1 MAKETDNY
9 NIYKSKPEDCLNYW
23 RNPSERNN
31 PERYKKHS
39 KRSQFLV
46 DFFKE
51 NNIPLNASIMELGC
65 NVGRN
70 LNFLFNAGYKNLN
83 GIDINPNA
91 IKLMKEY
98 YPNLKAKT
106 RVGELEKVLVRDK
119 KGYDV
124 IFTMA
129 VLHHIHQNN
138 IWIFEHIA
146 RLADKLVIIEYKGDK
161 KRNYKNIFENYGFTI
176 LKQVTDENKVGIKG
190 YSCILL
196 EKIDHHEAKTE
207 ESEQQYEK
215 GKDDIT
221 FEELKN
227 NFMKSNY
234 EDGVFSDTNL
244 DDSEQK
250 CDD

>member
-31 PERYKKHS
+31 PKKYTSHS
-39 KRSQFLV
+39 RRSQFLV

-70 LNFLFNAGYKNLN
+70 LNFLYNNGYKNLN

-129 VLHHIHQNN
+129 VLHHIHTSNS
-138 IWIFEHIA
+138 WIFEHVA

-161 KRNYKNIFENYGFTI
+161 KRNYKNIFENYGFKTI
-176 LKQVTDENKVGIKG
+176 KQVTDENKVGIKG

-196 EKIDHHEAKTE
+196 ESKQKYDI
-207 ESEQQYEK
+207 
-215 GKDDIT
+215 GKDDAT
-221 FEELKN
+221 FEKLKN
-227 NFMKSNY
+227 NTN
-234 EDGVFSDTNL
+234 TNL
-244 DDSEQK
+244 DDSEQN